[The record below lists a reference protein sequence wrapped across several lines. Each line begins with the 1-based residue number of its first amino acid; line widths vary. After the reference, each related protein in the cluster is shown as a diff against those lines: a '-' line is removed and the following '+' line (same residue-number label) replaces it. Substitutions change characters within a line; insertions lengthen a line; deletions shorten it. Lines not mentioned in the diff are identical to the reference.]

1 MTINKPFKTH
11 LRDVYSEWFST
22 SDRVTKAGNKA
33 RPNWQ
38 EKVDFIDYATK
49 KIEAMHIRQSFVQCG
64 ANFYNNSGVQY
75 FSQLN
80 SKLRICL
87 TFDEDWDHELWIQSQ
102 ISAKTK
108 PYPYSDLI
116 EPSDFM
122 QPFPE
127 SRKNKIQVKEIVDSH
142 ITDSIESVLSN
153 LFE

>member
-1 MTINKPFKTH
+1 MSDKPVKR
-11 LRDVYSEWFST
+11 LRRTYTTKCKLEQLEILEKRFS
-22 SDRVTKAGNKA
+22 
-33 RPNWQ
+33 
-38 EKVDFIDYATK
+38 
-49 KIEAMHIRQSFVQCG
+49 
-64 ANFYNNSGVQY
+64 NNTGVLY

-87 TFDEDWDHELWIQSQ
+87 TLDEDWDHELWIQSQ